1 MKTYYIVEAIPSG
14 RARKELR
21 EKELLLENI
30 AYGLGYCFGCLRCIT
45 KWAIVGAALTFIVH
59 CIIH

>member
-1 MKTYYIVEAIPSG
+1 MKTYYIVSQSYSGPAMGYSKKDKLTEDICYGIGYILGSLIP
-14 RARKELR
+14 
-21 EKELLLENI
+21 
-30 AYGLGYCFGCLRCIT
+30 IT

>member
-1 MKTYYIVEAIPSG
+1 MKTYYIVEAIPTGNGWTKRDTIS
-14 RARKELR
+14 
-21 EKELLLENI
+21 ENI
-30 AYGLGYCFGCLRCIT
+30 GYGLGYCFGCIRCIT